1 MATVQLSH
9 VRAWYDERGE
19 GDPLV
24 LLHGGAVDARFF
36 APNIDALAARF
47 HVVTPDLRGHGHT
60 PDVEGPFTYG
70 SLTDDAVEL
79 IEAVVGGPA
88 HLVGHSI
95 GAGVALH
102 VALRRP
108 DLVRGLALISGAFH
122 HHGQIAVDAIDV
134 DQVVAAF
141 GASYGEISPD
151 GEDHYAV
158 VVRKEIEMDRREPA
172 LDPSDLAGVTA
183 RTLVM
188 ASDDDVI
195 TLEHT
200 IALYRGIPNAA
211 LAVIPGTSHFLTQE
225 KPELTTTMVAD
236 FLRTEPVATI
246 APLRRAGDAR
256 SCHA

>member
-1 MATVQLSH
+1 MATVELSQ
-9 VRAWYDERGE
+9 VRAWYDERGDGE
-19 GDPLV
+19 PLV

-36 APNIDALAARF
+36 DPNIDALAARF

-60 PDVEGPFTYG
+60 PDVDGPFTYET
-70 SLTDDAVEL
+70 LAQDTVEF

-108 DLVRGLALISGAFH
+108 DLVRGLVLISAAFH
-122 HHGQIAVDAIDV
+122 HSGQIAVDEIDV

-141 GASYGEISPD
+141 GASYGEVSPD
-151 GEDHYAV
+151 GEEHYAV
-158 VVRKEIEMDRREPA
+158 VVTKEIEMDLREPA
-172 LDPSDLAGVTA
+172 LNVSDLAGVMA

-188 ASDDDVI
+188 ASDDDLI

-200 IALYRGIPNAA
+200 VALYRGIPDAE
-211 LAVIPGTSHFLTQE
+211 LAVGPGTSHFLTQE
-225 KPELTTTMVAD
+225 KPDVTTRMVVD
-236 FLRTEPVATI
+236 FLATEPVTPI
-246 APLRRAGDAR
+246 APLQRARRA
-256 SCHA
+256 